1 MENTLF
7 NQHRMDKYAQDKSFK
22 IKLSQ
27 HDLIKKHIEKLSRGE
42 LKAETSN
49 YLYFFDVFL
58 RDILGYGREEN
69 VLFDETVDKGAKKV
83 DRGVKRSE
91 FVLKW

>member
-7 NQHRMDKYAQDKSFK
+7 NQHRLDKFAKDKDFK
-22 IKLSQ
+22 LNISK
-27 HDLIKKHIEKLSRGE
+27 HDLIQKHVEKLKKKE

-58 RDILGYGREEN
+58 RDILGYEREEN
-69 VLFDETVDKGAKKV
+69 VLFDEAVDKAKN
-83 DRGVKRSE
+83 R
-91 FVLKW
+91 F